1 MDALSF
7 KKQKTQPGVSVKH
20 TKEGAEISAFWSA
33 LGGKENYTSKK
44 APLEVIIRDPH
55 MFTYSIKKGKFEVK
69 EVYNFSQDDLLTEDV
84 LILDTHAEVFI
95 WVGQLTDLTEK
106 QTAFE
111 VGQKYIEMASSLEG
125 LSPSVPL
132 YKVTEGN
139 EPCFFTA
146 FFSWDPA
153 KAITHGNSF
162 QKKVMLLLG
171 SGHAAGERSEH
182 DGPTQ
187 RASALAA
194 LNSAFSSSSSS
205 PSKPSSPRPIGVA
218 QGSQRAA
225 AIAALSTVLTAENKQ
240 ISIKSPS
247 AESSPTAGTE
257 NENVLC

>member
-1 MDALSF
+1 
-7 KKQKTQPGVSVKH
+7 
-20 TKEGAEISAFWSA
+20 
-33 LGGKENYTSKK
+33 
-44 APLEVIIRDPH
+44 
-55 MFTYSIKKGKFEVK
+55 
-69 EVYNFSQDDLLTEDV
+69 
-84 LILDTHAEVFI
+84 
-95 WVGQLTDLTEK
+95 
-106 QTAFE
+106 
-111 VGQKYIEMASSLEG
+111 MASSLEG

-171 SGHAAGERSEH
+171 SGHAAGEKSEH

-205 PSKPSSPRPIGVA
+205 PSKPSSPRPVGVT

-257 NENVLC
+257 NENISADIEDSEVKESDADESTVETNEEDEEQEDGNDSESNLPIFSYEQLKAKSENPIMEIDFKRREGYLSDEEFEAILGMPKEAFYKLPKWKQDQLKKKVDLF